1 MWQSLLLKLG
11 MFAATMGVV
20 FWIGWTL
27 PASFDREH
35 DLTAKSFEGSKAE
48 IASGSGSATA
58 VSPSPVALLSD
69 QPSTAAAPKRSHQGL
84 LDLNRATE
92 QDFDALPGI
101 GPQLAER
108 IMEYRQSVGAFHSL
122 DELRAVKGI
131 GKKKFERI
139 RPLVT
144 VTSDAGSFRQREEG
158 DMSELSRQLELI
170 LRGVVEVIQR
180 AELESKLTRSLKEN
194 RPLRVKAG
202 FDPTAPDLHLG
213 HTVLIHKL
221 KHFQELGHH
230 VIFLIGDFTGMIGDP
245 TGQSETRVALSKE
258 KVLENAKTYER
269 QIFKIL
275 DPAKTLVEFNSR
287 WMSTM
292 TAEGLI
298 HLSAHS
304 SVARMLE
311 RDDFHKRYHEQKP
324 ISIHEFMYPLVQ
336 GYDSVAL
343 KSDIELGGT
352 DQKFNLLVGRE
363 LQRDY
368 GQEPQV
374 VITMPLLEGTDGVKK
389 MSKSVGN
396 YIALEDKPNDMFG
409 KLMSISDTLMLR
421 YYELLTTE
429 DLGRSQGRSIRWRRS
444 KSLAALIV
452 ARYHGAEAGQQA
464 RAAFQQKFQE
474 REFPSEPDVRLTLTP
489 ADLRE
494 GQTISLVDLVTK
506 TGLVPSKSEA
516 RRLIIQGGLEVDEQK
531 QSDANAVLP
540 IVTGR
545 AYRLKI
551 GRRKF
556 ALVELRP

>member
-1 MWQSLLLKLG
+1 M
-11 MFAATMGVV
+11 
-20 FWIGWTL
+20 
-27 PASFDREH
+27 
-35 DLTAKSFEGSKAE
+35 
-48 IASGSGSATA
+48 
-58 VSPSPVALLSD
+58 
-69 QPSTAAAPKRSHQGL
+69 
-84 LDLNRATE
+84 N
-92 QDFDALPGI
+92 
-101 GPQLAER
+101 
-108 IMEYRQSVGAFHSL
+108 
-122 DELRAVKGI
+122 
-131 GKKKFERI
+131 
-139 RPLVT
+139 
-144 VTSDAGSFRQREEG
+144 
-158 DMSELSRQLELI
+158 ELSRQLELI

-180 AELESKLTRSLKEN
+180 AELESKLTRALKEN

-221 KHFQELGHH
+221 KHFQELGHQ

-258 KVLENAKTYER
+258 KVLENARTYER

-275 DPAKTLVEFNSR
+275 DPAKTLLEFNSR

-298 HLSAHS
+298 HLSAHY

-352 DQKFNLLVGRE
+352 DQKFNLLVGRD
-363 LQRDY
+363 LQRNY

-374 VITMPLLEGTDGVKK
+374 VITMPLLEGTDGMRK
-389 MSKSVGN
+389 MSKSLGN
-396 YIALEDKPNDMFG
+396 YVALEDTPNDMFG
-409 KLMSISDTLMLR
+409 KLMSISDALMLR

-429 DLGRSQGRSIRWRRS
+429 DLAGVKAAHPMEAKQA
-444 KSLAALIV
+444 LAALIA

-474 REFPSEPDVRLTLTP
+474 REFPSEPDVRLFLTL

-494 GQTISLVDLVTK
+494 GQTISLVDLVVK

-540 IVTGR
+540 IVAGR

-556 ALVELRP
+556 ALVELRG